1 MDTPAYSPPRQMP
14 ASLRDTLKI
23 ILEEELYLSGIDFL
37 TSLIAQGISTT
48 PNATDN
54 SDDNLTSTATP
65 PPIYIP
71 PAIHLTLLTTLL
83 CHPTFTTHVS
93 KKSDLDSRLVSPSSE
108 RLLLR
113 LLSLAG
119 PNSMGLHTAW
129 DRWDGTPSGSNGL
142 WATQRGG
149 TTLADDAFEDNSLDL
164 RLAGKESLF
173 ERAEDFWAVVGWGFS
188 CACAEIGYGVDAE
201 KARALRRRWGAWR
214 RVLRVMVEG
223 LERDWE
229 ERDRGEDGEEKR
241 ERLRSSLV
249 VRWLPSKRGGAGY
262 KRVVRAVM
270 ANGKGSLGME
280 WQEIW
285 RDEGVSLKRI
295 RERKEKRDVKKLVPL
310 TKEEQKEARKR
321 EILEGG
327 STEDEEGDEDEE
339 DGNWAGDSKRVVDP
353 DGDHTMAEASDLDIS
368 KPDSATS
375 AWGGIEAV
383 LLRQRLLILL
393 SSVCH
398 HQQWIPLSTLH
409 DELTDHLL
417 SPNPSS
423 ISLPSIRLFTTSLVT
438 NSSLSFTHLTSPPP
452 SHIYL
457 HPLFSS
463 LLRTLLSSD
472 APSPSNY
479 GALEDR
485 GGLISPKVLVT
496 CYLPYRA
503 KAGTLKDNL
512 KVSVLLEQLVRAIAT
527 EGCGVKGLL
536 GEDGGAFLVG
546 AMEDGLERRMESV
559 YGGMKEIV
567 EDELGGVGPGAA
579 AGGRKR
585 KRGERERER
594 EKELRE
600 WQWVEERLRDLVEV
614 ICS

>member
-1 MDTPAYSPPRQMP
+1 MDTPAYRPPRQIP

-23 ILEEELYLSGIDFL
+23 ILEEELC
-37 TSLIAQGISTT
+37 ISTT

-54 SDDNLTSTATP
+54 SDDNLTSTANL

-83 CHPTFTTHVS
+83 SHPTFTTHVS
-93 KKSDLDSRLVSPSSE
+93 KKTDLESRLVSPSSE
-108 RLLLR
+108 RFLLR
-113 LLSLAG
+113 LLTLAG

-149 TTLADDAFEDNSLDL
+149 TPVADDAFEDNSLDL
-164 RLAGKESLF
+164 RFAGKESLF

-214 RVLRVMVEG
+214 RLLRVMVEG

-229 ERDRGEDGEEKR
+229 ERVRGEEGDEKK
-241 ERLRSSLV
+241 ERR
-249 VRWLPSKRGGAGY
+249 
-262 KRVVRAVM
+262 
-270 ANGKGSLGME
+270 
-280 WQEIW
+280 
-285 RDEGVSLKRI
+285 
-295 RERKEKRDVKKLVPL
+295 EKRDVKKLVPL

-321 EILEGG
+321 EILEGC
-327 STEDEEGDEDEE
+327 STEDEEEDEDEE
-339 DGNWAGDSKRVVDP
+339 DGNWAGDSKRDVDL
-353 DGDHTMAEASDLDIS
+353 DGDHTMAEASDSAIS

-417 SPNPSS
+417 SPNPFS
-423 ISLPSIRLFTTSLVT
+423 ISLPSIRLFTTLLVT
-438 NSSLSFTHLTSPPP
+438 NSSLSFTHLTSPPPP

-527 EGCGVKGLL
+527 EGGGVKELL
-536 GEDGGAFLVG
+536 GEDGGG
-546 AMEDGLERRMESV
+546 
-559 YGGMKEIV
+559 
-567 EDELGGVGPGAA
+567 
-579 AGGRKR
+579 
-585 KRGERERER
+585 
-594 EKELRE
+594 
-600 WQWVEERLRDLVEV
+600 
-614 ICS
+614 